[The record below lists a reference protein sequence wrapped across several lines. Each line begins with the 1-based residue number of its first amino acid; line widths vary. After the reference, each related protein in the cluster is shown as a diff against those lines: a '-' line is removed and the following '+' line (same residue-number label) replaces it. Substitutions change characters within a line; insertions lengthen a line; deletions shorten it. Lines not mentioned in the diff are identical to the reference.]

1 MESIREGDS
10 ARDGIDPEAS
20 LDSFMVKQMQL
31 RFKSVKV
38 GNLNK
43 KS

>member
-1 MESIREGDS
+1 MEGIREGTT
-10 ARDGIDPEAS
+10 APEGIDPEAS